1 MPQDSA
7 RLDPWTMAPFL
18 CSRVALTL
26 ATSGFVWG
34 ITGAVLVNDT
44 NGLFTALEDFEPK
57 LEAAGYLRVA
67 VSDRRSPAVVSVNTT
82 LSRAAGRL
90 SVLNSRLAKRQL
102 AIDIS
107 ASSHLTI
114 TDLPVAMAINTE
126 FNPDKT
132 GLPSK
137 VFVPC
142 FNLQPRS
149 TLRLED
155 LVIYWDIAE
164 EGQARPLVLLCHLLR
179 VVC

>member
-7 RLDPWTMAPFL
+7 RLGPWTMASFQY
-18 CSRVALTL
+18 SRVALAL
-26 ATSGFVWG
+26 AISGFVWG
-34 ITGAVLVNDT
+34 ITSAILVDDT
-44 NGLFTALEDFEPK
+44 NSLFTALENFEPK

-90 SVLNSRLAKRQL
+90 SVLNSRLAERQL

-107 ASSHLTI
+107 AYRQLTI
-114 TDLPVAMAINTE
+114 TNLPVAMAIATE
-126 FNPDKT
+126 LNPDRT
-132 GLPSK
+132 GLPSY

-155 LVIYWDIAE
+155 LIIYWDVAE
-164 EGQARPLVLLCHLLR
+164 ERQVWPNVLSCHLLR
-179 VVC
+179 VAC